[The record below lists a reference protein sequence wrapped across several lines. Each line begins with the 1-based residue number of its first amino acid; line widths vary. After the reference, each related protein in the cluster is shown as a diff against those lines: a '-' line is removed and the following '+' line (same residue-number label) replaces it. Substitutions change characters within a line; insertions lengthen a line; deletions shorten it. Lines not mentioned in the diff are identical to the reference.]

1 MGVIATLIDLL
12 MWPPVFYL
20 VIFPGFIFT
29 FVLLIILIWAER
41 KVAGRIQMRYGPL
54 EISPRLAG
62 ALQLVADLLRYLT
75 QEIIIPRRAD
85 RFPYFIA
92 PIAAFV
98 LGMLPIVAIPFSPH
112 YYPIP
117 MNDSILIA
125 AALTTIPPLLT
136 ILAGWAS
143 NNKFSVIGGARE
155 SYLTAAYE
163 AVILISIASIVL
175 AYSTLDFTKAVML
188 QEQITWGILL
198 NPIAA
203 LAMLV
208 GIMMATSRF
217 PFEIVEAE
225 PEVVMGPYTEYSGI
239 MYGLCMGIS
248 YVRMFVYNLIFT
260 LLFLGGW
267 HPAGLISTGSFV
279 VDSILVPGA
288 IVATKAIVLSLVM
301 VFARSVYGRYRID
314 QALAAGWGF
323 WFVIALLSL
332 VVSIG
337 VKAII
342 GWRA

>member
-1 MGVIATLIDLL
+1 MSVINTIIEILL
-12 MWPPVFYL
+12 WPPVFYL

-29 FVLLIILIWAER
+29 FILLIFIIWAER
-41 KVAGRIQMRYGPL
+41 KIAGRIQMRYGPL
-54 EISPRLAG
+54 EISPRIAG
-62 ALQLVADLLRYLT
+62 ALQLIADLLRYMS
-75 QEIIIPRRAD
+75 QEIVIPKRAD

-98 LGMLPIVAIPFSPH
+98 LGLLPIVAIPFSPN
-112 YYPIP
+112 YYPTP
-117 MNDSILIA
+117 MHISILIA

-175 AYSTLDFTKAVML
+175 VYSTLNFIEAVEL
-188 QEQITWGILL
+188 QKQVTWGILL
-198 NPIAA
+198 NPIAT
-203 LAMLV
+203 LAMFV

-248 YVRMFVYNLIFT
+248 YVRMFVYNLIFV

-267 HPAGLISTGSFV
+267 QPAGLISTGSFLI
-279 VDSILVPGA
+279 DSILVPGA
-288 IVATKAIVLSLVM
+288 IVAIKAILLSLVM

-314 QALAAGWGF
+314 QALGAGWGF

-332 VVSIG
+332 AVSIG
-337 VKAII
+337 VKAAI
-342 GWRA
+342 GV